1 MKPRNLILFSLIFF
15 TIAFSTCKALEITVP
30 QAKYVNGCYYIVKG
44 QTADITLKGN
54 PNENVNIEITYKFD
68 LCASNGKYSFSQ
80 SGFPIPLNAKF
91 YVKAYPVEDLTVEA
105 KIFFFLGKTL
115 HATAKNGVA
124 VVSANVPKGSY
135 DIKLYGKTN
144 YSVVHIECTAKTT
157 VKLDGNGKYVVS
169 YDTSKLPVGYM
180 VVNANGV
187 TIKAY
192 IVSSEDEIPTPT
204 TTPTQTTPITTTVKP
219 TPKQTTPVVTTTTPK
234 PTISTTPTITTTIT
248 ATTTP
253 LITTTN
259 PITTTTTQVTTTTTT
274 VITTVTTTVQI
285 TPNKSNKTTVK
296 QLKTLQVD
304 IKPKDI
310 VAKPGETVKIIL
322 VLNWSPKDWKGKL
335 NTTVKLCIDG
345 IGKKYVFKNIDVLQN
360 PPITIEIPIRIP
372 KDILPT
378 SYDLIVEVSANN
390 VTSKAMTTLSVVQ
403 TPGFEFTILLIAGA
417 LALLLRLRLKN

>member
-1 MKPRNLILFSLIFF
+1 MKPQNLILFSLIFF
-15 TIAFSTCKALEITVP
+15 INAFSTCKALEITVP

-68 LCASNGKYSFSQ
+68 LRASNGEYSFSQ

-105 KIFFFLGKTL
+105 KIFLFLGKTL
-115 HATAKNGVA
+115 HATADENGVA
-124 VVSANVPKGSY
+124 KVSANVPKGSY

-169 YDTSKLPVGYM
+169 YDTSKLPIGYM
-180 VVNANGV
+180 IVNANDV

-192 IVSSEDEIPTPT
+192 VVSSEDEIPTPT
-204 TTPTQTTPITTTVKP
+204 TTLTQTTPITTTTVKP
-219 TPKQTTPVVTTTTPK
+219 TPKQTTPTITTTTPK
-234 PTISTTPTITTTIT
+234 PTISTTTVTTTTITTTT
-248 ATTTP
+248 TTTP
-253 LITTTN
+253 ITTT
-259 PITTTTTQVTTTTTT
+259 PITTTTITTA
-274 VITTVTTTVQI
+274 TTVTTTVQI
-285 TPNKSNKTTVK
+285 APVLVNKSNIATVK

-304 IKPKDI
+304 IKPKNI
-310 VAKPGETVKIIL
+310 IANPGETVKIIL
-322 VLNWSPKDWKGKL
+322 VLDWSPKDWKGKL
-335 NTTVKLCIDG
+335 NTTIKLYIDG
-345 IGKKYVFKNIDVLQN
+345 IGKKYVFKNIEVFQN
-360 PPITIEIPIRIP
+360 PPTTIEIPIRVPRDIP
-372 KDILPT
+372 PA

-390 VTSKAMTTLSVVQ
+390 VTSKAITTLSVVQ
-403 TPGFEFTILLIAGA
+403 TPGFEFTILFIAGA